1 MWLQQEAI
9 NALPQHLRAHAL
21 ILDSTGTPGERPW
34 PIFDTPPIEGFDVSK
49 FVGAESDSFDDDEE
63 EDA

>member
-1 MWLQQEAI
+1 
-9 NALPQHLRAHAL
+9 LPEN
-21 ILDSTGTPGERPW
+21 IIDSTGTPGERPW